1 MREVNPMDTD
11 RAVSWQLYID
21 APMPMVTI
29 FKTLHITN
37 LLRLKEKGYK
47 LNMLLCF
54 CIMQAARQ
62 TKEFRLLPVGKK
74 MMEYDKIGVNV
85 IVANEKGSINS
96 CDIPMT
102 DKLEEF
108 NQLYLN
114 LTERVRRTC
123 TDYEITDHMIVGTSS
138 LVKYDIDGAVNM
150 YSGIF
155 NNPFLIWGKYRE
167 EGGAVK
173 LPLSF
178 QFHHVQMDGMEAC
191 EFLERVQKNVEAL
204 TGNEGRLQ

>member
-1 MREVNPMDTD
+1 MREVNPMDTN
-11 RAVSWQLYID
+11 RAVSWQFYID

-29 FKTLHITN
+29 FKTLDITN
-37 LLRLKEKGYK
+37 LMRVKAAGYK

-54 CIMQAARQ
+54 CIMQAARLV
-62 TKEFRLLPVGKK
+62 KEFFMLPVGKK

-85 IVANEKGSINS
+85 IVANEKGGINS
-96 CDIPMT
+96 CDIPMA

-108 NQLYLN
+108 NQLYVQ

-123 TDYEITDHMIVGTSS
+123 TDHEITDHMMIGTSS

-167 EGGAVK
+167 ETGGVK
-173 LPLSF
+173 LPISF

-191 EFLERVQKNVEAL
+191 AFLENVQKCIRTLDIKESK
-204 TGNEGRLQ
+204 E

>member
-85 IVANEKGSINS
+85 IVANEKGGINS

-108 NQLYLN
+108 NQLYVQ
-114 LTERVRRTC
+114 LTEKVRRAC
-123 TDYEITDHMIVGTSS
+123 TDHEITDHMMIGTSS

-167 EGGAVK
+167 ETGGVK
-173 LPLSF
+173 LPISF

-191 EFLERVQKNVEAL
+191 AFLENVQKCISTLEIK
-204 TGNEGRLQ
+204 ESKD